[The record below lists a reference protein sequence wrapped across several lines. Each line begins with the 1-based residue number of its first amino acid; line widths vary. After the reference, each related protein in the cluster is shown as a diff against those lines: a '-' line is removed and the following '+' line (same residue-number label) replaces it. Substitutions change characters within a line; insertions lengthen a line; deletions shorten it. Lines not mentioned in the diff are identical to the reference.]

1 MTTTRTII
9 SASVNN
15 KVLAQLDKY
24 AKNSPYSRSELITI
38 AVALLVGVPY
48 QPKLKA
54 EEDKKDE

>member
-9 SASVNN
+9 SASINN

-24 AKNSPYSRSELITI
+24 AQKSPYSRSELITI

-48 QPKLKA
+48 QPVLKTK
-54 EEDKKDE
+54 EEKKDE